1 MQTDDHGVVRLSLV
15 PVRQEA
21 SDAAEMI
28 SQLLFGEHYSVL
40 EWSEDNSW
48 VKVENAFDGYVG
60 WIDAKQHHPI
70 SKAYFDQI
78 GNSEYKVC
86 TDLVSKI
93 LFNQQVN
100 HITCGAILPLLSNP
114 IFKDEENVAFN
125 GGAKSLHQK
134 MNVQAMV
141 SMAKKYLN
149 TPYLWGGRSPFGID
163 CSGFTQVIFRIA
175 GYSLPRD
182 SSQQILVGKEIAFQ
196 DSCEGDLA
204 FFTNRH
210 GKMNHVGLILEDSQ
224 IIHAS
229 GKVRID
235 KLDDQG
241 IWNEALNKY
250 THHLF
255 KVKRVI
261 K

>member
-1 MQTDDHGVVRLSLV
+1 MQTESYGVVRLSLV
-15 PVRQEA
+15 PVRQEPA
-21 SDAAEMI
+21 DAAEMI

-40 EWSEDNSW
+40 EFSEDQAW
-48 VKVENAFDGYVG
+48 LRIKNAFDGYEG
-60 WIDAKQHHPI
+60 WVDIKQHHPI
-70 SKAYFDQI
+70 SKEYFDQI
-78 GNSEYKVC
+78 GDSEYKVC
-86 TDLVSKI
+86 TDLIAKI

-100 HITCGAILPLLSNP
+100 HITCGAILPLLNNP

-134 MNVQAMV
+134 LGV
-141 SMAKKYLN
+141 SALITLAKKYLN

-163 CSGFTQVIFRIA
+163 CSGFTQVVFRIA
-175 GYSLPRD
+175 GYQLPRD
-182 SSQQILVGKEIAFQ
+182 SSQQILNGSNVKFPDCKE
-196 DSCEGDLA
+196 GNLA
-204 FFTNRH
+204 FFTNKN
-210 GKMNHVGLILEDSQ
+210 GKMNHVGLLLGESE

-235 KLDDQG
+235 KFDKKG
-241 IWNEALNKY
+241 IWNDEQKRY

-255 KVKRVI
+255 KIRSVI